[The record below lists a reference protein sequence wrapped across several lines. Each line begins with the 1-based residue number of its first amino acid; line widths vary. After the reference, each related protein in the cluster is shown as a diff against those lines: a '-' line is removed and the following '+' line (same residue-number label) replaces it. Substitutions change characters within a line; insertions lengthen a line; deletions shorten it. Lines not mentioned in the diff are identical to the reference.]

1 MGRTDQEGASR
12 DRKMSSQA
20 LKGHSHPHRAWRGP
34 DRRDCKKSAAQL
46 PRVDVCLGVRGE
58 GAKTVPFTK
67 IMGWEGA
74 EGSDAFKSLQIHKDT
89 GTPMLTAALFTID
102 KTWKQP
108 KCPSPEEWIK
118 KMWCIYTM
126 EYYSAMKMNEMMLFA
141 ATWMQLES
149 IILSEVGE
157 RKTNIS
163 WYHLYVESK
172 IGHNWTYLWNRNRLT
187 DIESRPAIAKAVGV
201 GGWYKRLRL
210 ADESF
215 CI

>member
-141 ATWMQLES
+141 ATWMQLEG

-157 RKTNIS
+157 RQIS
-163 WYHLYVESK
+163 HD
-172 IGHNWTYLWNRNRLT
+172 ITCMWNL
-187 DIESRPAIAKAVGV
+187 K
-201 GGWYKRLRL
+201 
-210 ADESF
+210 
-215 CI
+215 